1 MKKKGKMQGNN
12 YQLDKAPLMKIPIK
26 YQEND
31 ITISIKEKSMQILET
46 YEQFYK
52 EVYGFNDWL
61 KDTFSLNLILPEYY
75 NLDLKAFLL
84 ELENQN
90 VDTKPR
96 DIYDIIKEE
105 FNKSVGKIKLI
116 LFELKELEMEINK
129 LIYELY
135 GLNDEEIEIIENS
148 LND

>member
-1 MKKKGKMQGNN
+1 
-12 YQLDKAPLMKIPIK
+12 MKIPIK

-46 YEQFYK
+46 YEQLYK

-61 KDTFSLNLILPEYY
+61 KNTFSLNLILPEYY

-116 LFELKELEMEINK
+116 LAELKELEMEINK